1 MRAMASNRVAENKEQ
16 VAPKVEQLRGSQPSG
31 SGGKEQPSKSVK
43 ESWYEMAMQDAQEQE
58 ASRSMFKGNKSSKKG
73 LNEMAG
79 IAFISEG
86 ATNQVDWR
94 AAMVADMIAKTEPPP
109 GGRSTFL
116 AKREC

>member
-1 MRAMASNRVAENKEQ
+1 LSK
-16 VAPKVEQLRGSQPSG
+16 LRGSQPSG
-31 SGGKEQPSKSVK
+31 SGGKEQPSKSFKK

-58 ASRSMFKGNKSSKKG
+58 ASRSMIRGSESSETG
-73 LNEMAG
+73 QSMMAG
-79 IAFISEG
+79 IAFVSEG

-94 AAMVADMIAKTEPPP
+94 AGMVADLVAKIEPTP